1 MLSLPLTHA
10 AMNCA
15 ERAVSV
21 RLRRPRGP
29 QRLLAR
35 LPRVDD
41 SLTCGDEFRARRR
54 HTRTPTIRPHMST
67 RFTQAR
73 LLTVNEVADLLR
85 VSRMTVYRLIK
96 EGQLKALRVGRSYR
110 LREDD
115 VDEYLSKRYTE
126 AI

>member
-1 MLSLPLTHA
+1 
-10 AMNCA
+10 
-15 ERAVSV
+15 
-21 RLRRPRGP
+21 
-29 QRLLAR
+29 
-35 LPRVDD
+35 
-41 SLTCGDEFRARRR
+41 
-54 HTRTPTIRPHMST
+54 MST

-96 EGQLKALRVGRSYR
+96 EGQLAAIRVGRNYR

>member
-1 MLSLPLTHA
+1 
-10 AMNCA
+10 
-15 ERAVSV
+15 
-21 RLRRPRGP
+21 
-29 QRLLAR
+29 
-35 LPRVDD
+35 
-41 SLTCGDEFRARRR
+41 
-54 HTRTPTIRPHMST
+54 MST
-67 RFTQAR
+67 GFTQAR

-96 EGQLKALRVGRSYR
+96 EGQMKALRVGRSYR